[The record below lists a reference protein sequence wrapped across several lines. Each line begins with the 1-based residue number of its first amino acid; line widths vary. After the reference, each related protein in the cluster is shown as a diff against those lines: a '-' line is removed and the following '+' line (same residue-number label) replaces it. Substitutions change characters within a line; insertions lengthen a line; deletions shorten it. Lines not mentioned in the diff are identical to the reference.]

1 MTAKTE
7 NHQINTDLTLHDS
20 SQTPLTVRAVALTL
34 TTQDNELIACRLT
47 FQVNPQLYQR
57 IDTAALL
64 NLKPDA
70 RNPLSSG
77 KFLSEPDITIEVS
90 LKPDLLPLLTEHA
103 TNINE
108 VANYL
113 LNLSQE
119 QPDNQ
124 IFFTESWLGLSVKQQ
139 QESGEI
145 GYRTLWSYISP
156 ENLAQTSTNS
166 EGIAEG
172 IVKFFKD
179 WTEANLS
186 VKTQKASAK
195 MLEGIEK
202 FLTELAD
209 INPDDITQKIEATL
223 PSDSTDGSLFEE
235 IINFFQADDWPF
247 VQLPG
252 QPALQIPFQ
261 GENGK
266 WNCYARAR
274 SEQNQFVF
282 YSICPVNVPEN
293 KRLDIAEFITRA
305 NSGMM
310 IGNFE
315 LDFTDGEIS
324 YKTSIDVEGDRLS
337 SALIQRV
344 VYANV
349 TMMDEY
355 LPGIM
360 SVIYGNVSPEEAIAQ
375 VEK

>member
-1 MTAKTE
+1 MVTE
-7 NHQINTDLTLHDS
+7 NHQLDSELTLHDS
-20 SQTPLTVRAVALTL
+20 SQSPLSVRAIALSL
-34 TTQDNELIACRLT
+34 TTQDNELIECRLT

-57 IDTAALL
+57 IDTAALF

-77 KFLSEPDITIEVS
+77 KFLSKPDITIEVS
-90 LKPDLLPLLTEHA
+90 LKPDLLPLLAEHA
-103 TNINE
+103 IKIDE
-108 VANYL
+108 AAKYF

-124 IFFTESWLGLSVKQQ
+124 ILFTESWLGLSVKQQ

-156 ENLAQTSTNS
+156 ENLAQTSAFG

-172 IVKFFKD
+172 IVNFFKD

-195 MLEGIEK
+195 MLEGIDK
-202 FLTELAD
+202 ILTELAN
-209 INPDDITQKIEATL
+209 INPDDITQKIEANIP
-223 PSDSTDGSLFEE
+223 PSPTSSNIFEA
-235 IINFFQADDWPF
+235 IINFFQADNWPF
-247 VQLPG
+247 VQLPV

-261 GENGK
+261 GENGT

-274 SEQNQFVF
+274 NEQNQFVF
-282 YSICPVNVPEN
+282 YSICPVNAPEN
-293 KRLDIAEFITRA
+293 KRLAVAEFITRA
-305 NSGMM
+305 NSGMI

-337 SALIQRV
+337 FALIQRV

-375 VEK
+375 VER